1 MKATFT
7 LILSFLLAITAFAQQ
22 PAEREDD
29 IYSNLEVSLLT
40 CSPGDELYSAFGH
53 TAIRVNDMVFN
64 YGMFNFNTEGF
75 YIKFVSGQTDYELG
89 VEMMDGFERQY
100 ERRNRSVI
108 EQKLNLTNEEKAA
121 LFNALIENTRPENK
135 TYRYNFVFDNCAT
148 RPRVKIEECLKGA
161 IKYDV
166 KDENESYRKLIEKY
180 VGEDSW
186 IKFGIDIL
194 IGAEADKTAS
204 FFDRLFL
211 PDELMNAFATA
222 RRDNGERLVTET
234 KEIVSQDK
242 DEDEDDDEDN
252 GVTPLAVAVIAMTI
266 ISIASLLFP
275 RKLKALDFILFLATG
290 LLGVVITFLCF
301 FSLHPLVGENY
312 NLLWLNPV
320 HLIIPLTIFI
330 KKARKILMATYALI
344 ALATAVAM
352 SGYIY
357 LPQEFNIAFLPFM
370 AIIAVR
376 ALSAI
381 KTLRQK

>member
-7 LILSFLLAITAFAQQ
+7 LILSFLLTITALAQQ

-29 IYSNLEVSLLT
+29 IYSNLEISLLT

-64 YGMFNFNTEGF
+64 YGMFNFNTKGF

-166 KDENESYRKLIEKY
+166 KEESESYRKLIEKY

-242 DEDEDDDEDN
+242 DEDDDEDKC
-252 GVTPLAVAVIAMTI
+252 VTPLAVAVIAMSI

-275 RKLKALDFILFLATG
+275 RKLKALDFVLFLATG
-290 LLGVVITFLCF
+290 LLGVVVTFLCF

-312 NLLWLNPV
+312 NLLWLNPL

-330 KKARKILMATYALI
+330 KKARKILMGTYALI
-344 ALATAVAM
+344 ALATAVAI

-370 AIIAVR
+370 AIIVVR

>member
-7 LILSFLLAITAFAQQ
+7 LILSFLLTITAFAQQ
-22 PAEREDD
+22 PSEREDD
-29 IYSNLEVSLLT
+29 IYSNLEISLLT

-89 VEMMDGFERQY
+89 VEMMQGFERQY

-121 LFNALIENTRPENK
+121 LFNALIENTRPEKK

-166 KDENESYRKLIEKY
+166 KEENESYRKLIEKY

-222 RRDNGERLVTET
+222 KRDNGERLVTET

-242 DEDEDDDEDN
+242 DEDNDEDN

-290 LLGVVITFLCF
+290 LLGVVITYLCF

-330 KKARKILMATYALI
+330 KKARKILMGTYILI
-344 ALATAVAM
+344 ALATAVAI

-370 AIIAVR
+370 AIIVVR

>member
-7 LILSFLLAITAFAQQ
+7 LILSFLLTITALAQQ

-89 VEMMDGFERQY
+89 VEMIQGFERQY

-121 LFNALIENTRPENK
+121 LFNALIDNTRPENK

-166 KDENESYRKLIEKY
+166 KEENESYRKLIEKY

-234 KEIVSQDK
+234 EEIVSQDK
-242 DEDEDDDEDN
+242 DENDDEDN

-275 RKLKALDFILFLATG
+275 RKLKALDFILFLVTG
-290 LLGVVITFLCF
+290 LLGVVITYLCF

-312 NLLWLNPV
+312 NLLWLNPL

-330 KKARKILMATYALI
+330 KKARKILMGVYLLT
-344 ALATAVAM
+344 ALAAVVAI

-370 AIIAVR
+370 AIIVVR

>member
-7 LILSFLLAITAFAQQ
+7 LILSFLLTITALAQQ
-22 PAEREDD
+22 PSEREDD

-53 TAIRVNDMVFN
+53 TALRVNDMVFN

-75 YIKFVSGQTDYELG
+75 YIKFVSGETDYELG
-89 VEMMDGFERQY
+89 VEIMQGFERQY

-166 KDENESYRKLIEKY
+166 KEENESYRKLIEKY

-242 DEDEDDDEDN
+242 DEDDDEDN

-312 NLLWLNPV
+312 NLLWLNPI

-330 KKARKILMATYALI
+330 KKARKILMGTYALI
-344 ALATAVAM
+344 ALATAIAM

-370 AIIAVR
+370 AIIVVR

>member
-7 LILSFLLAITAFAQQ
+7 LILSFLLTITALAQQ
-22 PAEREDD
+22 PSEREDD

-89 VEMMDGFERQY
+89 VEMMQGFERQY

-166 KDENESYRKLIEKY
+166 KEENESYRKLIEKY

-242 DEDEDDDEDN
+242 DEDDDEDN

-275 RKLKALDFILFLATG
+275 RKLKALDFVLFLATG
-290 LLGVVITFLCF
+290 LLGVVITYLCF

-330 KKARKILMATYALI
+330 KKARKILMCVYLLT
-344 ALATAVAM
+344 ALAAVVAI

-370 AIIAVR
+370 AIIVVR

>member
-7 LILSFLLAITAFAQQ
+7 LILSFLLTITALAQQ

-29 IYSNLEVSLLT
+29 IYSNLEISLLT

-166 KDENESYRKLIEKY
+166 KEESESYRKLIEKY

-242 DEDEDDDEDN
+242 DEDDDEDN

-312 NLLWLNPV
+312 NLLWLNPI

-330 KKARKILMATYALI
+330 KKARKILMGTYALI

-370 AIIAVR
+370 AIIVVR

>member
-7 LILSFLLAITAFAQQ
+7 LILSFLLTITALAQQ
-22 PAEREDD
+22 PSEREDD

-64 YGMFNFNTEGF
+64 YGMFNFNSEGF
-75 YIKFVSGQTDYELG
+75 YIKFVSGETDYELG
-89 VEMMDGFERQY
+89 VEIMQGFERQY

-166 KDENESYRKLIEKY
+166 KEESESYRKLIEKY

-242 DEDEDDDEDN
+242 DEDDDEDN
-252 GVTPLAVAVIAMTI
+252 CVTPLAVAVIAMTI

-312 NLLWLNPV
+312 NLLWLNPL

-330 KKARKILMATYALI
+330 KKARKILMGTYALI

-370 AIIAVR
+370 AIIVVR